1 MAICASNFAPSFSLE
16 PRYTARVTT
25 QTTFRAAFSPTND
38 AARDAE
44 LTRLKDG
51 LHTIEAIQAI
61 CKRYGAS
68 ARVFEAGTGRVVGDI
83 TRDGARVK
91 GWGE

>member
-1 MAICASNFAPSFSLE
+1 M
-16 PRYTARVTT
+16 PRYTEWVTK
-25 QTTFRAAFSPTND
+25 QNTFRAAFGPTHD

-51 LHTIEAIQAI
+51 LHTIETIQDI
-61 CKRYGAS
+61 CKRYGAE

-83 TRDGARVK
+83 GRDGGRVK